1 MMQADNIVDIIGLDN
16 RNSCHFYGRMLEIV
30 DSLDDRNGHADTAR
44 TLAERLF
51 RRLSNAIVSGD
62 LAPGAKLSEPVLARQ
77 YGVSRGPLR
86 EALNRLQERHL
97 VVRSPHVG
105 ARVAELSAQILEET
119 FVVREALEGMAAR
132 QAAQNATEEDI
143 AALRRA
149 YGRHVTAAQ
158 EQGDGPVWRSADED
172 FHLVVTRA
180 SKNPVLIKLLCE
192 DFYQLV
198 RFYRTQLVHVRAR
211 GARTVA
217 EHRRILEAI
226 EDRDGELAEL
236 QMRRHITA
244 AREQLGAAL
253 RQSGDRS

>member
-1 MMQADNIVDIIGLDN
+1 MSLDKPVPAAFIVD
-16 RNSCHFYGRMLEIV
+16 MLEIV
-30 DSLDDRNGHADTAR
+30 DNVGEQAGHADPAR
-44 TLAERLF
+44 TLAEQLF
-51 RRLSNAIVSGD
+51 RRLSDAIVLGE
-62 LAPGAKLSEPVLARQ
+62 LPPGSKLSEPVLARQ

-97 VVRSPHVG
+97 VVRTAHIG
-105 ARVAELSAQILEET
+105 ARVAELSAQILTET

-143 AALRRA
+143 TALRRA
-149 YGRHVTAAQ
+149 YGRHVTASQ
-158 EQGDGPVWRSADED
+158 EQGDGPVWRSVDED
-172 FHLVVTRA
+172 FHLIVARA
-180 SKNPVLIKLLCE
+180 SKNPILIKLLCE

-198 RFYRTQLVHVRAR
+198 RFYRTQLVHVRGR

-236 QMRRHITA
+236 QMRRHIVA
-244 AREQLGAAL
+244 AREQLSAAL
-253 RQSGDRS
+253 QQTQDQK